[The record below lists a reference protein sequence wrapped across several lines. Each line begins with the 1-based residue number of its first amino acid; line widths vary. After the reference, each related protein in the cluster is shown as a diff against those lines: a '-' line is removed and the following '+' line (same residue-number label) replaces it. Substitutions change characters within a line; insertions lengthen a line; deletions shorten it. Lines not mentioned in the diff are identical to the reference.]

1 MPSIEARPR
10 GRVITGR
17 IGDPLSGIRQPEPI
31 ILPDPAA
38 LFSRRAERLS
48 TLADGHVM
56 AEWMRFMARLARAQH
71 AAAMAMPSVAT
82 LGPLLTEQQRDPA
95 WRVGLATLLDRIDGD
110 LPGSAADAMVRLRRS
125 DAGALECLADRYL
138 DRQTTP
144 EQSGDA
150 VYVAASLQ
158 VYFARLVATLPPGEL
173 RLLPQRGRCPVCGSA
188 PVAGVITAAG
198 PAPGVR
204 YLHCGLCATAWNH
217 VRAVCI
223 NCGESGSLALHQI
236 EGDSGAAKAETCEAC
251 HGYAKMLYQAAD
263 MGVEPVADDLAS
275 LALDILV
282 AEGGWSRHAPNPLI
296 ILG

>member
-1 MPSIEARPR
+1 MPSTEARPS

-17 IGDPLSGIRQPEPI
+17 IGDPLSGVRQPEPI
-31 ILPDPAA
+31 ILSDPAA

-56 AEWMRFMARLARAQH
+56 AEWLRFMARLARVQH
-71 AAAMAMPSVAT
+71 AAAMAMPSVTASR
-82 LGPLLTEQQRDPA
+82 PPLTEPPRDPA
-95 WRVGLATLLDRIDGD
+95 WRAALATLLDRIDGD
-110 LPGSAADAMVRLRRS
+110 LPAPAADAIVRLRRA
-125 DAGALECLADRYL
+125 DADALERLADRYL
-138 DRQTTP
+138 DGRLAP
-144 EQSGDA
+144 EQRGDA

-158 VYFARLVATLPPGEL
+158 VYFARLAASLPVGGL
-173 RLLPQRGRCPVCGSA
+173 RLLPQRGRCPVCDSA
-188 PVAGVITAAG
+188 PVAGVITASG
-198 PAPGVR
+198 RAPGVR

-296 ILG
+296 VGG